1 MHLNN
6 SLSKT
11 SFKLFLH
18 AIIDLFKQI
27 FNPVRYINLNLIKI
41 FKRNAWW
48 KKTKQ
53 IILLCVKLFYIIYL
67 VFRCHCGEIL
77 TEHVVISNAHNNTDC
92 LVPGGKCFLLWNT
105 LYNLGG
111 FYSTIKQW
119 SSSSI
124 KYDIIIYMICSWPY
138 MDFTWSAIPYRERA
152 EFKHL
157 YGI

>member
-11 SFKLFLH
+11 IFKLFLH

-77 TEHVVISNAHNNTDC
+77 TEHVVISDAHNNTDC

-152 EFKHL
+152 ECKHL

>member
-11 SFKLFLH
+11 IFKLFFH
-18 AIIDLFKQI
+18 AIIDLLKQI

-41 FKRNAWW
+41 FKRNDWW

-92 LVPGGKCFLLWNT
+92 LVPEGKCFLHWNT

-119 SSSSI
+119 NTSSI
-124 KYDIIIYMICSWPY
+124 QSNIIIYMNCSWPY
-138 MDFTWSAIPYRERA
+138 MAFTWSAIPYRERA
-152 EFKHL
+152 ECKHL
-157 YGI
+157 YEI